1 MGIPY
6 VIEQTARGE
15 RSYDLW
21 SRLLKDRIVFLGTP
35 VDDYVANLIV
45 AQLLFL
51 EKEDPVDV
59 EIDIFVRDFLFLIV
73 AQLLFLEKEDP
84 DKDIDF
90 YINSPGGSVS
100 AGLAMYDAMQIIK
113 PDVATICVGQAA
125 SMGAVLLAGG
135 APKKRYVL
143 KHSRVMIHQVSAGFQ
158 GTTADINVQAAE
170 INRSMDTLME
180 ILAKH
185 TGKDTEVVRK
195 DCDRD
200 YFMSADEAV
209 AYGIADKVLDSGIR

>member
-45 AQLLFL
+45 AQF
-51 EKEDPVDV
+51 
-59 EIDIFVRDFLFLIV
+59 
-73 AQLLFLEKEDP
+73 LFLEKEDP
-84 DKDIDF
+84 DKDIEF
-90 YINSPGGSVS
+90 YINSPGGSVT
-100 AGLAMYDAMQIIK
+100 AGLAIYDTMQIVK
-113 PDVATICVGQAA
+113 PSVATTCVGMAA

-135 APKKRYVL
+135 AEGKRSCL
-143 KHSRVMIHQVSAGFQ
+143 KHARVMIHQVSAGFS
-158 GTTADINVQAAE
+158 GTTADINVQANE
-170 INRSMDTLME
+170 INKTMDTLME
-180 ILAKH
+180 ILANH
-185 TGKDTEVVRK
+185 TKQDREKVRK

-200 YFMSADEAV
+200 YFMSAAESK
-209 AYGIADKVLDSGIR
+209 AYGIVDHVIEPGAR

>member
-35 VDDYVANLIV
+35 VDDYVANL
-45 AQLLFL
+45 L
-51 EKEDPVDV
+51 
-59 EIDIFVRDFLFLIV
+59 V

-100 AGLAMYDAMQIIK
+100 AGLAIYDCMQIIK
-113 PDVATICVGQAA
+113 PDVATICIGQAA

-135 APKKRYVL
+135 AAGKRYCL

-170 INRSMDTLME
+170 INRAMDTLME
-180 ILAKH
+180 ILARHANK
-185 TGKDTEVVRK
+185 EEARVRK
-195 DCDRD
+195 DVERD
-200 YFMSADEAV
+200 YFMSAQEAV
-209 AYGIADKVLDSGIR
+209 DYGLVDKVLETGMR

>member
-1 MGIPY
+1 MGVPY

-51 EKEDPVDV
+51 EKEDP
-59 EIDIFVRDFLFLIV
+59 
-73 AQLLFLEKEDP
+73 

-90 YINSPGGSVS
+90 YVNSPGGSVT
-100 AGLAMYDAMQIIK
+100 AGLAIYDAMQIIK

-135 APKKRYVL
+135 AAKKRYCL
-143 KHSRVMIHQVSAGFQ
+143 KHSRVMIHQASAGFQ

-170 INRSMDTLME
+170 INRANDTIYE

-185 TGKDTEVVRK
+185 SGKSVTEIKK
-195 DCDRD
+195 DSDRD
-200 YFMSADEAV
+200 YFMSAEESAT
-209 AYGIADKVLDSGIR
+209 YGIIDKVLESGVR

>member
-1 MGIPY
+1 MGVPY
-6 VIEQTARGE
+6 VIEQTSRGE

-35 VDDYVANLIV
+35 VDDYVSN
-45 AQLLFL
+45 
-51 EKEDPVDV
+51 
-59 EIDIFVRDFLFLIV
+59 LIV

-100 AGLAMYDAMQIIK
+100 AGLAIYDAMQIIK

-125 SMGAVLLAGG
+125 SMGAVLLGGG
-135 APKKRYVL
+135 AKNKRYCL
-143 KHSRVMIHQVSAGFQ
+143 KHARVMIHQVSAGFQ

-170 INRSMDTLME
+170 INRAMDTLME
-180 ILAKH
+180 ILARH
-185 TGKDTEVVRK
+185 TGKDKEVVRK

-200 YFMSADEAV
+200 YFMSAEEAV
-209 AYGIADKVLDSGIR
+209 TYGIVDKVLESGVR

>member
-1 MGIPY
+1 MIDVTNVGVPF

-15 RSYDLW
+15 RSYDIW

-35 VDDYVANLIV
+35 VDDYVANLI
-45 AQLLFL
+45 
-51 EKEDPVDV
+51 
-59 EIDIFVRDFLFLIV
+59 I

-90 YINSPGGSVS
+90 YIHSPGGSVS
-100 AGLAMYDAMQIIK
+100 AGLAIYDTMKMIK

-135 APKKRYVL
+135 KQGKRYCL
-143 KHSRVMIHQVSAGFQ
+143 ENARVMIHQVSGGAQ
-158 GTTADINVQAAE
+158 GQLTDMKIAIQEADRYMQI
-170 INRSMDTLME
+170 LMK
-180 ILAKH
+180 ILAES
-185 TGKDTEVVRK
+185 TGKSVEQVTK

-200 YFMSADEAV
+200 YFMSAEEAMN
-209 AYGIADKVLDSGIR
+209 YGLVDKVLKPGER